1 MKQLLIL
8 TAAAL
13 ALTACGNAVGTGPTV
28 KTTVQNA
35 ETQSV
40 ETKTK
45 VVLLYAGWCGS
56 CKILDPAVSE
66 AQSMD
71 PLPGVEFVVLN
82 YTDKNK
88 TNFYAQA
95 QAAGVETAVRTYLD
109 GKVKTGLLLLIDVDD
124 EKVIDTLTKKDTAP
138 VILAK
143 IKSAAAA
150 S

>member
-1 MKQLLIL
+1 MKQFLIL
-8 TAAAL
+8 TATAI
-13 ALTACGNAVGTGPTV
+13 ALTSCGNAASTGPTMETT
-28 KTTVQNA
+28 KTQHI
-35 ETQSV
+35 

-45 VVLLYAGWCGS
+45 AVLLYADWCGS
-56 CKILDPAVSE
+56 CKVLDPAIKE
-66 AQSMD
+66 AQALD

-82 YTDKNK
+82 YTDKDK

-109 GKVKTGLLLLIDVDD
+109 GKVKTGLLLLVDVDD
-124 EKVIDTLTKKDTAP
+124 KKVIDGITKKDTAS

-143 IKSAAAA
+143 IKSAVAA